1 MKKIYPFLLF
11 LILFISHSY
20 AQVKPQTVTKSSVAF
35 HIKNIGITVNGLFAG
50 FKGDIKF
57 DPANL
62 EGSTIEASVE
72 TNTIDT
78 DNGTRNDHLKSDSYF
93 DVAKYPTITIKST
106 AFKHKF
112 GNSYSG
118 TFNLTIKDVTKSV
131 EIPFTCTETG
141 SAASFKGNFQVER
154 SDFGI
159 GGKSLVMSD
168 DVKVDIDVTTAR

>member
-11 LILFISHSY
+11 CILFISYSY
-20 AQVKPQTVTKSSVAF
+20 AQVKPQTVTKSSVTF
-35 HIKNIGITVNGLFAG
+35 HIKNLGITVNGLFAG

-62 EGSTIEASVE
+62 AASTIEASVE

-93 DVAKYPTITIKST
+93 DVARYPTITMKST
-106 AFKHKF
+106 SFKHKI
-112 GNSYSG
+112 GNSYTG
-118 TFNLTIKDVTKSV
+118 TFNLTIKDITKTV
-131 EIPFTCTETG
+131 EIPFTYTETG
-141 SAASFKGNFQVER
+141 NTASFKGNFQVER
-154 SDFGI
+154 SDYGV

-168 DVKVDIDVTTAR
+168 DVKVDIDIATTR

>member
-1 MKKIYPFLLF
+1 MKKIYPLF
-11 LILFISHSY
+11 LSFVLLINYSH
-20 AQVKPQTVTKSSVAF
+20 AQVKPQTVTKSSVTF
-35 HIKNIGITVNGLFAG
+35 HIKNLGITVDGLFAG

-62 EGSTIEASVE
+62 AGSTIEASVE

-93 DVAKYPTITIKST
+93 DVAKYPTITMKST
-106 AFKHKF
+106 AFKHKI

-118 TFNLTIKDVTKSV
+118 TFNITIKDVTRSV
-131 EIPFTCTETG
+131 EIPFTYTETG
-141 SAASFKGNFQVER
+141 NTANFKSNFQVER
-154 SDFGI
+154 SDYGV

-168 DVKVDIDVTTAR
+168 DVKIDIDVTTAK

>member
-1 MKKIYPFLLF
+1 MKKICPLLLSF
-11 LILFISHSY
+11 VLFISYSFG
-20 AQVKPQTVTKSSVAF
+20 QVKPQTVTKSSVTF
-35 HIKNIGITVNGLFAG
+35 HIKNLGITVDGLFAG

-62 EGSTIEASVE
+62 TGSLIEASVE

-93 DVAKYPTITIKST
+93 DVAKYPVITMKST
-106 AFKHKF
+106 AFKHKT

-131 EIPFTCTETG
+131 EIPFTYTETG
-141 SAASFKGNFQVER
+141 NTASFKGNLQVER
-154 SDFGI
+154 TDYGV

-168 DVKVDIDVTTAR
+168 DVKIDIEISTTK